1 MGKEAKEGERGTFSR
16 TASTCFSPFPCHPTH
31 PKKKSKEDPSEKF
44 CHSFFLPFL
53 HAEKLRNRGGEMG
66 ERREKGFLVPV
77 IEITGL
83 SAKL

>member
-16 TASTCFSPFPCHPTH
+16 TASTCFSPFPCHPT
-31 PKKKSKEDPSEKF
+31 PPTPNEKF

-53 HAEKLRNRGGEMG
+53 HAEKLRNRGGEVG
-66 ERREKGFLVPV
+66 GRREKGFLVPV